1 MPISDYIKG
10 LREKI
15 GTDLLLVPGV
25 TAIIFNQ
32 RREVLLH
39 RATDDG
45 KWYTIGGA
53 MDPGENPA
61 DAAVREAFEE
71 TGLRVVP
78 KRIVGVYADPVVVY
92 ANGDRVI
99 YVSTCFECEVIG
111 GTLGSGDDESLELRY
126 FPVDRLPELLPS
138 HRHRIEQALKETD
151 RAWFA
156 WNEKDT
162 GTAT

>member
-15 GTDLLLVPGV
+15 GTGLLLVPGV
-25 TAIIFNQ
+25 TAIIFNE

-53 MDPGENPA
+53 MDPGEDPA
-61 DAAVREAFEE
+61 DAAVRETFEE

-78 KRIVGVYADPVVVY
+78 TRGVGVYADPVVVY

-99 YVSTCFECEVIG
+99 YVSTCFECG
-111 GTLGSGDDESLELRY
+111 GGGGPPGPGEDESLELRY
-126 FPVDRLPELLPS
+126 
-138 HRHRIEQALKETD
+138 
-151 RAWFA
+151 
-156 WNEKDT
+156 
-162 GTAT
+162 